1 MAFGGLSRINTNLQ
15 AMQSLQNF
23 KSTNNQLSSIQERL
37 STGKRINSAGDDAA
51 GYSIARKIESRVR
64 GQSQA
69 QRNIGD
75 AQSLLNVTEGAMQS
89 SMESIQRIKELAV
102 QGAND
107 TLGENERKSIEDE
120 MLKLSAEIDDTLGN
134 AEFNGKSLIAS
145 TGSGINFN
153 FQVNA
158 DSSDTLAVTISA
170 MSAGGLG
177 VGAAS
182 ISNGGATLT
191 ATDFGNI
198 MDQADTA
205 IQTLS
210 SNIADLGATQNRL
223 DIKADNLET
232 AKTNNEAAR
241 SQLEDTDFAK
251 EQMELTK
258 LQIVQQSNVAQLA
271 QANSA
276 PQTVLS
282 LFG

>member
-23 KSTNNQLSSIQERL
+23 KNTNNQLSTIQERL

-64 GQSQA
+64 GQAQA

-75 AQSLLNVTEGAMQS
+75 AQSLLNVAEGAMQS

-120 MLKLSAEIDDTLGN
+120 MLELSAEIDDTLGN

-145 TGSGINFN
+145 TGSATSFN

-158 DSSDTLAVTISA
+158 DSSDTLSVDISA
-170 MSAGGLG
+170 QSAGGLG
-177 VGAAS
+177 VGAS
-182 ISNGGATLT
+182 DISTGSTLT
-191 ATDFGNI
+191 AADFGNI

-205 IQTLS
+205 IQTLADD
-210 SNIADLGATQNRL
+210 IAGLGATQNRL